1 MPASRKKQLRAAR
14 ETLLEKQPTLAED
27 SNEAVDLDSLKSSLS
42 KATQQIQLLEKQLAD
57 QVKVCNDLH
66 DNLNASQDLV
76 NGLRTEILSLK
87 AKNSD
92 IYHQLRMERQHYKR
106 MSLKNGSMI
115 SQIALL
121 NKADAASSRIQL
133 KSLKKF

>member
-14 ETLLEKQPTLAED
+14 ETLLEKQSTLAED

-42 KATQQIQLLEKQLAD
+42 KATQQIQLLEQRPAD

-87 AKNSD
+87 GVL
-92 IYHQLRMERQHYKR
+92 YTPP
-106 MSLKNGSMI
+106 
-115 SQIALL
+115 
-121 NKADAASSRIQL
+121 
-133 KSLKKF
+133 

>member
-1 MPASRKKQLRAAR
+1 MPASREKQLRAAR

-27 SNEAVDLDSLKSSLS
+27 SNEAIDLDSHKSSLS
-42 KATQQIQLLEKQLAD
+42 KATQQIQLLEQQLTD

-76 NGLRTEILSLK
+76 NGLHTEILSLK

-92 IYHQLRMERQHYKR
+92 IYHQLGMERQPYKC
-106 MSLKNGSMI
+106 MSLKNDSMI
-115 SQIALL
+115 SQIALFL
-121 NKADAASSRIQL
+121 GES
-133 KSLKKF
+133 